1 MDEPPS
7 LKGLKDFQGER
18 FHSARWRHDVSLA
31 NKRVGIIGNGCSA
44 AQFLPEVAKDPSTHI
59 LNFSRTPSWFFVR
72 RPRPDALTRQPRHD
86 QREYSAFTKFAFAHI
101 PLVMKAYRAFLAVSM
116 DTTWINWRK
125 DLPSIRHYAEEVSAA
140 HIRKTAP
147 AKYHDFLVPRYPFG
161 CKRIVRRVV
170 WSPSDLQIRD
180 PGYLTALGQDNVEL
194 ITDGI
199 DTITEKGI
207 RGKSGEEYPL
217 DVIILGTGFDLTA
230 DGLGIDV
237 TGSHGASRA
246 LDLRSSSRQVGHRP
260 VERAGRPA
268 GVPRHRALG
277 LSQLRAFPPAPPR

>member
-1 MDEPPS
+1 M
-7 LKGLKDFQGER
+7 
-18 FHSARWRHDVSLA
+18 
-31 NKRVGIIGNGCSA
+31 
-44 AQFLPEVAKDPSTHI
+44 
-59 LNFSRTPSWFFVR
+59 
-72 RPRPDALTRQPRHD
+72 QPRHD
-86 QREYSAFTKFAFAHI
+86 QREYSAFTKWAFGHI
-101 PLVMKAYRAFLAVSM
+101 PLVMKTYRAFLAISM
-116 DTTWINWRK
+116 DATFLNWRK

-246 LDLRSSSRQVGHRP
+246 LDLRLSFRQVGHRP

-277 LSQLRAFPPAPPR
+277 LPELRAFASTLIPLTRQFLILGPNVATGHASVIYRCAEWRWVAAHSRQHRGAGQVHRRDGQGHAQVRRQVA